1 MVNGLGDSNMQYV
14 LRVNVL
20 INIASEQRESAPVI
34 DKHSSFMRDNAL
46 LIDRYGI

>member
-1 MVNGLGDSNMQYV
+1 MLYV

-34 DKHSSFMRDNAL
+34 DKHGSFLRDVPL